1 MGATR
6 SRTTLK
12 DVAERVGV
20 SAKTVSNVVNGTGW
34 VTDELKA
41 RVQEAIADLGYRPN
55 VAARNLRSGRTG
67 MIAVAL
73 PDLSQPYFAELASDL
88 VRAAQEKSITVLIS
102 QTDGRKDAEERIAHG
117 VDLPLMDGL
126 ILSPLAL
133 TAADLEHRADAT
145 PLILLGEHIGETS
158 LPHVAVDNTAAARAA
173 VEHLLARGR
182 RRIAAI
188 GLQQDGPNETS
199 VLRLSGYRAA
209 LEAAGIPFD
218 PALVGVVEGYHRADG
233 ARAAEHLLDAGVD
246 FDGVFAF
253 NDLLALGA
261 LHVLGSRG
269 IAIPEQ
275 VAVIG
280 FDDID
285 EASFSTPTLSSV
297 APDTRALARAA
308 IELLTE
314 PRTAGADAGT
324 TQAGT
329 TQAAGSPAIPFTI
342 AERAST
348 GGHR

>member
-1 MGATR
+1 MAEVTVKSSPTPRAPG
-6 SRTTLK
+6 RTTLK

-34 VTDELKA
+34 VTDELKL
-41 RVQEAIADLGYRPN
+41 RVREAIAELGYRPN

-88 VRAAQEKSITVLIS
+88 VRAAQERAITVLIS

-133 TAADLEHRADAT
+133 TAADLEHRTDET
-145 PLILLGEHIGETS
+145 PLVLLGEHIGETT

-173 VEHLLARGR
+173 VDHLIAQGR

-188 GLQQDGPNETS
+188 GVQQEGPNETS

-218 PALVGVVEGYHRADG
+218 PALVGVVDGYHREDG
-233 ARAAEHLLDAGVD
+233 ARAAEALLEAGVD

-261 LHVLGSRG
+261 LHVLAAREVAVPGR
-269 IAIPEQ
+269 

-285 EASFSTPTLSSV
+285 EARFSTPSLSSV

-308 IELLTE
+308 IARLVD
-314 PRTAGADAGT
+314 ADSD
-324 TQAGT
+324 
-329 TQAAGSPAIPFTI
+329 AASSIPFTI
-342 AERAST
+342 AARAST
-348 GGHR
+348 VGVDL

>member
-1 MGATR
+1 MEMTAMA
-6 SRTTLK
+6 RTTLK

-34 VTDELKA
+34 VTDDLKG
-41 RVQEAIADLGYRPN
+41 RVRAAIDELGYRPN
-55 VAARNLRSGRTG
+55 VSARNLRSGRSG

-88 VRAAQEKSITVLIS
+88 VRAAQDRSITVLIN
-102 QTDGRKDAEERIAHG
+102 QTDGREDAERRIAEG
-117 VDLPLMDGL
+117 IDIPIMDGL

-133 TAADLEHRADAT
+133 TAADLEHRVDST
-145 PLILLGEHIGETS
+145 PLILLGEHVGDTA

-188 GLQQDGPNETS
+188 GAQQSGPNETS

-218 PALVGVVEGYHRADG
+218 PALVVTVDSYYRADG
-233 ARAAEHLLDAGVD
+233 ALAAQNLLDAGTE
-246 FDGVFAF
+246 FDAVFAF

-261 LHVLGSRG
+261 MHVLGSRG
-269 IAIPEQ
+269 IRVPED

-280 FDDID
+280 FDDIE
-285 EASFSTPTLSSV
+285 EARYSTPALTSV
-297 APDTRALARAA
+297 APDTLALARTA
-308 IELLTE
+308 IDLLS
-314 PRTAGADAGT
+314 ADP
-324 TQAGT
+324 
-329 TQAAGSPAIPFTI
+329 PARGVHSIPFKI

-348 GGHR
+348 AGDDT

>member
-133 TAADLEHRADAT
+133 TAADLEHRADST

-314 PRTAGADAGT
+314 PRTGEPHAGAAQTGT
-324 TQAGT
+324 TQT
-329 TQAAGSPAIPFTI
+329 AGSPAIPFTI

>member
-1 MGATR
+1 MVKKTPN
-6 SRTTLK
+6 RTTLK

-20 SAKTVSNVVNGTGW
+20 SAKTVSNVVNDTGW
-34 VTDELKA
+34 VTDELRA
-41 RVQEAIADLGYRPN
+41 RVQEAIVELGYRPN

-88 VRAAQEKSITVLIS
+88 VRAAQEKSIIVLIN

-117 VDLPLMDGL
+117 IDLPLMDGL

-133 TAADLEHRADAT
+133 TAADLEHRTDAT

-173 VEHLLARGR
+173 VEHLLSRGR

-218 PALVGVVEGYHRADG
+218 AALVEVVDGYHRADG
-233 ARAAEHLLDAGVD
+233 ARAAEHLLDSGVD
-246 FDGVFAF
+246 FDGIFAF

-269 IAIPEQ
+269 VAVPER

-285 EASFSTPTLSSV
+285 EASFSTPALSSV
-297 APDTRALARAA
+297 APDTRALAHAA
-308 IELLTE
+308 IGLLTD
-314 PRTAGADAGT
+314 PSATAP
-324 TQAGT
+324 
-329 TQAAGSPAIPFTI
+329 PAIPFAI

-348 GGHR
+348 GGEDR

>member
-1 MGATR
+1 VG
-6 SRTTLK
+6 RTTLK

-34 VTDELKA
+34 VTDELKL
-41 RVQEAIADLGYRPN
+41 RVQAAIADLGYRPN

-88 VRAAQEKSITVLIS
+88 VRAAQERSITVLIS

-117 VDLPLMDGL
+117 IDLPLMDGL

-133 TAADLEHRADAT
+133 TAADLEHREDAT

-188 GLQQDGPNETS
+188 GVQQDGPNETS

-218 PALVGVVEGYHRADG
+218 PALVGVVDGYHRADG
-233 ARAAEHLLDAGVD
+233 ANAAAHLLDTGVE
-246 FDGVFAF
+246 FDAIFAF

-261 LHVLGSRG
+261 LHVLGARG
-269 IAIPEQ
+269 VSVPDE

-285 EASFSTPTLSSV
+285 EASYSTPSLSSV
-297 APDTRALARAA
+297 APDTLALARAA
-308 IELLTE
+308 IALLTDLT
-314 PRTAGADAGT
+314 P
-324 TQAGT
+324 
-329 TQAAGSPAIPFTI
+329 AGSPAIPFTI
-342 AERAST
+342 ADRAST
-348 GGHR
+348 GGGDT

>member
-1 MGATR
+1 VG
-6 SRTTLK
+6 RTTLK

-34 VTDELKA
+34 VTDDLKA
-41 RVQEAIADLGYRPN
+41 RVQAAIVDLGYRPN

-67 MIAVAL
+67 MVAVAL

-88 VRAAQEKSITVLIS
+88 VRAAQERSITVLIN

-117 VDLPLMDGL
+117 IDLPLMDGL

-133 TAADLEHRADAT
+133 TAADLEHRDDPT

-173 VEHLLARGR
+173 VEHLLSRGR

-188 GLQQDGPNETS
+188 GMQQDGPNETS

-209 LEAAGIPFD
+209 LEAVGIPFD
-218 PALVGVVEGYHRADG
+218 PALVGVVDGYHRADG
-233 ARAAEHLLDAGVD
+233 AAAAAHLLDTGVE
-246 FDGVFAF
+246 FDAIFAF

-261 LHVLGSRG
+261 LHVLGARG
-269 IAIPEQ
+269 VSVPEQ

-285 EASFSTPTLSSV
+285 EASYSTPSLSSV

-308 IELLTE
+308 IDLLIT
-314 PRTAGADAGT
+314 PSP
-324 TQAGT
+324 
-329 TQAAGSPAIPFTI
+329 AGSPAIPFTI
-342 AERAST
+342 ADRAST
-348 GGHR
+348 GGDT